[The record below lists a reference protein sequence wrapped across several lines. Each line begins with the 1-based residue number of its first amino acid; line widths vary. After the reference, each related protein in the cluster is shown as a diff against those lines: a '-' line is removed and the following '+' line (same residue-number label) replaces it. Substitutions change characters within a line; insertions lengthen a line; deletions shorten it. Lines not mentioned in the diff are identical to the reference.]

1 LEYQEQPGFVMSS
14 SSQRE
19 LSSATS
25 SGENDK
31 TLGKSSGRVRFN
43 LEIADSV
50 ADKIKDLQTRTA
62 SESKTE
68 VIRKALAL
76 FHLFVEER
84 DAGTSIIFRRRNGKE
99 ETLKVLL

>member
-1 LEYQEQPGFVMSS
+1 MPV
-14 SSQRE
+14 SSQRR
-19 LSSATS
+19 LSSGTS
-25 SGENDK
+25 SVEKD
-31 TLGKSSGRVRFN
+31 SVSGRVRFN
-43 LEIADSV
+43 LEVATSVAEKIAD
-50 ADKIKDLQTRTA
+50 LQARTA

-84 DAGTSIIFRRRNGKE
+84 EAGTSIVFRRRNGKE